1 MKSSPGQ
8 RLREAVAAEQPLQ
21 LPGVINAYAAILAES
36 AGFRA
41 LYISGAGIANA
52 SFGLPDLGIT
62 TMNDCAEE
70 ARRITDACGL
80 PVLVDADTGFGGAF
94 QIARTIKQLAR
105 AGAAGIHI
113 EDQVSAKRCGHRPN
127 KAIVS
132 ASEMTDRIR
141 AAVDAREDPQFV
153 IMARTDAIAVEGLES
168 AIERACAFVE
178 AGADMIFPEA
188 VTRLEDYRA
197 FADAVKVPVL
207 ANLTEF
213 GRTPLFTAAQLRE
226 AGVGLA
232 LYPLS
237 AFRAMSAAALRVYRT
252 IREQG
257 TQQAVVNTMQTRN
270 ELYDHLGYFD
280 YERKL
285 DRLFGQERGEN

>member
-1 MKSSPGQ
+1 MSLSPGQ
-8 RLREAVAAEQPLQ
+8 KLRDAVKAEQPLQ
-21 LPGVINAYAAILAES
+21 LPGVIHAYAALLAES
-36 AGFRA
+36 VGFRA

-62 TMNDCAEE
+62 TMNDCVEE
-70 ARRITDACGL
+70 VRRITHVTKL
-80 PVLVDADTGFGGAF
+80 PVLVDADTGFGSAF
-94 QIARTIKQLAR
+94 AIARTIKQLTR
-105 AGAAGIHI
+105 AGAAGVHI

-132 ASEMTDRIR
+132 AAEMIDRIKS
-141 AAVDAREDPQFV
+141 AVDAREDPSFV
-153 IMARTDAIAVEGLES
+153 IMARTDAIAVEGLAA

-207 ANLTEF
+207 ANMTEF
-213 GRTPLFTAAQLRE
+213 GRTPLFTVEQLCE
-226 AGVGLA
+226 AGVGLV

-237 AFRAMSAAALRVYRT
+237 AFRAMSAAALNVYRT
-252 IREQG
+252 IREHG
-257 TQQAVVNTMQTRN
+257 TQQSILNTMQTRD
-270 ELYDHLGYFD
+270 ELYHHLNYWN
-280 YERKL
+280 YEQQL
-285 DRLFGQERGEN
+285 DRLFGQERGEK

>member
-1 MKSSPGQ
+1 
-8 RLREAVAAEQPLQ
+8 
-21 LPGVINAYAAILAES
+21 
-36 AGFRA
+36 
-41 LYISGAGIANA
+41 
-52 SFGLPDLGIT
+52 
-62 TMNDCAEE
+62 
-70 ARRITDACGL
+70 
-80 PVLVDADTGFGGAF
+80 
-94 QIARTIKQLAR
+94 
-105 AGAAGIHI
+105 
-113 EDQVSAKRCGHRPN
+113 
-127 KAIVS
+127 
-132 ASEMTDRIR
+132 
-141 AAVDAREDPQFV
+141 
-153 IMARTDAIAVEGLES
+153 
-168 AIERACAFVE
+168 
-178 AGADMIFPEA
+178 MIFPEA